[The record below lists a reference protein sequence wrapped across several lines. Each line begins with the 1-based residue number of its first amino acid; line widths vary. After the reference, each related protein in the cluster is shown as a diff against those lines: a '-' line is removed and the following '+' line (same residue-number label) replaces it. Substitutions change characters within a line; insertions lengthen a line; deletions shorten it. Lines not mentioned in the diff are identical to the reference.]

1 MGVSRDVEGKLQER
15 NVTETKEEVISEES
29 GQPLQVLQGDKLR

>member
-15 NVTETKEEVISEES
+15 NVTEAKEEVISEES